1 MKKQIE
7 ALRKAVDS
15 TEIPR
20 DKFKN
25 RPVGC
30 PFYKNMNP
38 AIQQNFTQEESY
50 KAFYLGKIGNNN
62 RKGTIIENA
71 LA

>member
-1 MKKQIE
+1 MKTKIEQIKKQISE
-7 ALRKAVDS
+7 TNV
-15 TEIPR
+15 PR
-20 DKFKN
+20 DKYKN

-30 PFYKNMNP
+30 PFFKNMNP
-38 AIQQNFTQEESY
+38 AIQQNFTREEAY